1 VPGLQ
6 VRLIELRLENL
17 RNISSLAIDLDPGIN
32 LFIGPNGAG
41 KTSILEGAYLLSH
54 AQSFR
59 GGQVSTLI
67 RRGAAQLNLFA
78 RVERRAGPVQIGLSR
93 TADAWSAKVNHDDS
107 ASLGRVLREYAQV
120 CFEPGT
126 HALISGGSEE
136 RRRFLDWGVFHVEPD
151 FLASVRAFRRALRQ
165 RNVLLKQDRNEAELD
180 GWDVELARWG
190 DALARMR
197 RAYFQNYSRALVAAL
212 AVYLPELG
220 EANTR
225 FTQGWVEETSLLD
238 ALRDSRTLDRA
249 RGYTGRGPH
258 RADWS
263 ISFAGAPVRE
273 HLSRGQ
279 EKLCALACV
288 LAQAQQFADT
298 RGEWPVIALDD
309 LSSELDASHQRLVVN
324 TLTSSKA
331 QVLIS
336 AIEVPESLTEIATS
350 SRLFHVEHGAVRS
363 LL

>member
-1 VPGLQ
+1 

-17 RNISSLAIDLDPGIN
+17 RNIPTLAVELDPGIN

-59 GGQVSTLI
+59 GGAVSTLI
-67 RRGAAQLNLFA
+67 RRGATQLNLFA
-78 RVERRAGPVQIGLSR
+78 RIERQAGPVQLGLSR
-93 TADAWSAKVNHDDS
+93 TADNWSAKVNNDNVT
-107 ASLGRVLREYAQV
+107 SLGRVLREYAQV

-126 HALISGGSEE
+126 HTLISGASEE

-151 FLASVRAFRRALRQ
+151 FIACAQAFRRALRQ
-165 RNVLLKQDRNEAELD
+165 RNALLKQERNDAGLD
-180 GWDVELARWG
+180 SWDSELARWG
-190 DALARMR
+190 EALAAMR
-197 RAYFQNYSRALVAAL
+197 WSYFHNYSRELIAAL
-212 AVYLPELG
+212 AIYLPELG
-220 EANTR
+220 EAKTR
-225 FTQGWVEETSLLD
+225 FGRGWAEDTSLEEV
-238 ALRDSRTLDRA
+238 LRETRGLDRA
-249 RGYTGRGPH
+249 RGYTGRGPQ

-263 ISFAGAPVRE
+263 ISFAEAPLRE

-288 LAQAQQFADT
+288 LAQAQLFANS

-309 LSSELDASHQRLVVN
+309 LSSELDASHQRLVVK
-324 TLTSSKA
+324 TLTSCRA
-331 QVLIS
+331 QVLVS
-336 AIEVPESLTEIATS
+336 AIEIPDCLREIVTPE
-350 SRLFHVEHGAVRS
+350 RLFHVEHGAVRS

>member
-1 VPGLQ
+1 M
-6 VRLIELRLENL
+6 RLIELRLENL
-17 RNISSLAIDLDPGIN
+17 RNISSLAVELDPGIN

-59 GGQVSTLI
+59 GGQPITLI
-67 RRGAAQLNLFA
+67 RRGAGQLNLFA
-78 RVERRAGPVQIGLSR
+78 RVERQAGPVQIGLSR
-93 TADAWSAKVNHDDS
+93 TAESWSAKINNDDS

-151 FLASVRAFRRALRQ
+151 FLTCARAFRRSLRQ
-165 RNVLLKQDRNEAELD
+165 RNALLKQDCNDAELD
-180 GWDVELARWG
+180 GWDSEMARWG
-190 DALARMR
+190 ETLAAMR
-197 RAYFQNYSRALVAAL
+197 WSYFQNYSRELIAAL
-212 AVYLPELG
+212 AIYLPELG
-220 EANTR
+220 ETKTR
-225 FTQGWVEETSLLD
+225 FGRGWAEDTSLEN
-238 ALRDSRTLDRA
+238 ALRETRGLDRS
-249 RGYTGRGPH
+249 RGYTGRGPQ

-263 ISFAGAPVRE
+263 ISFAEAPLRE

-288 LAQAQQFADT
+288 LAQAQLFADS

-309 LSSELDASHQRLVVN
+309 LSSELDASHQRLVVK
-324 TLTSSKA
+324 TLTSCQA
-331 QVLIS
+331 QVLVS
-336 AIEVPESLTEIATS
+336 AIEIPVCLREIVTP
-350 SRLFHVEHGAVRS
+350 RCLFHVEHGGVRS

>member
-1 VPGLQ
+1 M
-6 VRLIELRLENL
+6 RLTELRLENL
-17 RNISSLAIDLDPGIN
+17 RNISSLAIELDPGIN

-59 GGQVSTLI
+59 GGQASTLI
-67 RRGAAQLNLFA
+67 RHGTEQLSLFA
-78 RVERRAGPVQIGLSR
+78 RVERESGPVQIGLSR
-93 TADAWSAKVNHDDS
+93 TADNWWAKVNNDAS

-126 HALISGGSEE
+126 HALISGASEE

-151 FLASVRAFRRALRQ
+151 FLTSARAFRRSLRQ
-165 RNVLLKQDRNEAELD
+165 RNTLLKQDRNDAELD
-180 GWDVELARWG
+180 SWDNELARWG
-190 DALARMR
+190 EALATMR
-197 RAYFQNYSRALVAAL
+197 WSYFQNYSRELIAAL

-220 EANTR
+220 EAKTR
-225 FTQGWVEETSLLD
+225 FGRGWAEGTSLQD
-238 ALRDSRTLDRA
+238 ALRETRGLDRS
-249 RGYTGRGPH
+249 RGYTARGPQ

-263 ISFAGAPVRE
+263 ISFTEAPLRE

-288 LAQAQQFADT
+288 LAQAQLFADS

-309 LSSELDASHQRLVVN
+309 LSSELDASHQRLVVK
-324 TLTSSKA
+324 TLASCKA

-336 AIEVPESLTEIATS
+336 AIEVPECLRETVTPQ
-350 SRLFHVEHGAVRS
+350 RVFHVEHGTVRS

>member
-1 VPGLQ
+1 M
-6 VRLIELRLENL
+6 RLIELRLENL
-17 RNISSLAIDLDPGIN
+17 RNISSLAVELDPGIN

-41 KTSILEGAYLLSH
+41 KTSILEGAYVLSH

-59 GGQVSTLI
+59 GGQPSTLI
-67 RRGAAQLNLFA
+67 RRGAGQLNLFA
-78 RVERRAGPVQIGLSR
+78 RVERQAGPVQIGLSR
-93 TADAWSAKVNHDDS
+93 TAESWLAKINNDDS

-151 FLASVRAFRRALRQ
+151 FMTCARAFRRSLRQ
-165 RNVLLKQDRNEAELD
+165 RNALLKQERNDAELD
-180 GWDVELARWG
+180 GWDSEIARWG
-190 DALARMR
+190 EALTAMR
-197 RAYFQNYSRALVAAL
+197 WSYFQNYSRELISALSI
-212 AVYLPELG
+212 YLPELG
-220 EANTR
+220 EAKTR
-225 FTQGWVEETSLLD
+225 FGRGWAEDTSLEN
-238 ALRDSRTLDRA
+238 ALRETRGLDRS
-249 RGYTGRGPH
+249 RGYTGRGPQ

-263 ISFAGAPVRE
+263 ISFAEAPLRE

-288 LAQAQQFADT
+288 LAQARLFAAS

-309 LSSELDASHQRLVVN
+309 LSSELDDSHQRLVVK
-324 TLTSSKA
+324 TLTSCRA
-331 QVLIS
+331 QVLVS
-336 AIEVPESLTEIATS
+336 AIQIPDCLREIVTPQC
-350 SRLFHVEHGAVRS
+350 LFHVEHGSVRS

>member
-1 VPGLQ
+1 

-17 RNISSLAIDLDPGIN
+17 RNISSLALQLDPGIN

-59 GGQVSTLI
+59 TGQINALI
-67 RRGAAQLNLFA
+67 RRGAEQFNLFA
-78 RVERRAGPVQIGLSR
+78 RVERQAGPVQIGLSR
-93 TADAWSAKVNHDDS
+93 ALSAWVAKVNNDE
-107 ASLGRVLREYAQV
+107 AVSLGGMLKEYAQV

-136 RRRFLDWGVFHVEPD
+136 RRRFLDWGVFHVEPE
-151 FLASVRAFRRALRQ
+151 FLLCARAFRRALRQ
-165 RNVLLKQDRNEAELD
+165 RNALLKQDGNNLELD
-180 GWDVELARWG
+180 WWDAEFARTGELLSAMRHRYFRHFSSVLI
-190 DALARMR
+190 DAAML
-197 RAYFQNYSRALVAAL
+197 
-212 AVYLPELG
+212 YLPELG
-220 EANTR
+220 AVNIR
-225 FTQGWVEETSLLD
+225 YSRGWPEVGSLEL
-238 ALRDSRTLDRA
+238 ALRETRA
-249 RGYTGRGPH
+249 SDQTRGFTGRGPH
-258 RADWS
+258 RADWGIQFDS
-263 ISFAGAPVRE
+263 APQRE

-288 LAQAQQFADT
+288 LAQARCFANS

-309 LSSELDASHQRLVVN
+309 LSSELDAAHQRIVVD
-324 TLTSSKA
+324 TLSSCGA

-336 AIEVPESLTEIATS
+336 AIEVPDCLKALDVST
-350 SRLFHVEHGAVRS
+350 RLFHVEHGGVRT

>member
-1 VPGLQ
+1 

-17 RNISSLAIDLDPGIN
+17 RNIASLAIELDPGIN

-67 RRGAAQLNLFA
+67 RRGTTQLNLFA
-78 RVERRAGPVQIGLSR
+78 RVERQAGPVQIGLSR
-93 TADAWSAKVNHDDS
+93 TPDNWSARINNGDS
-107 ASLGRVLREYAQV
+107 ASLGTMLREYAQV
-120 CFEPGT
+120 CFEPGA

-151 FLASVRAFRRALRQ
+151 FMACARAFRRALRQ
-165 RNVLLKQDRNEAELD
+165 RNTLLKQERNEAELE
-180 GWDVELARWG
+180 GWDIELARWG
-190 DALARMR
+190 EALAVMR
-197 RAYFQNYSRALVAAL
+197 SAYFQNYSRALTAAL
-212 AVYLPELG
+212 GVYLPELG
-220 EANTR
+220 DAKIR
-225 FTQGWVEETSLLD
+225 FARGWAEDASLED
-238 ALRDSRTLDRA
+238 VLRDSRGLDRS

-263 ISFAGAPVRE
+263 ISFAEAPLRE

-279 EKLCALACV
+279 EKLCALGCV
-288 LAQAQQFADT
+288 LAQAQQFADS

-324 TLTSSKA
+324 TLVTCKA

-336 AIEVPESLTEIATS
+336 AIEVPDCLSAIDTP
-350 SRLFHVEHGAVRS
+350 SRLFHVEHGNVLS